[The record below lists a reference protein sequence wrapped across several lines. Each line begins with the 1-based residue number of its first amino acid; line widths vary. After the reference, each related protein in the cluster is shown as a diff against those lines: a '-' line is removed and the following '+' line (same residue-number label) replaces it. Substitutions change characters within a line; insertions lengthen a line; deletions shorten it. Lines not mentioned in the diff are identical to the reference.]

1 MPESESVS
9 SSLTHLGDLEEG
21 AITSINAEIDGE
33 MESIIL
39 RRRGDSVQAWLNIC
53 PHAGRRLD
61 YAPGRFLLSDGLLVC
76 AAHGASFELEQG
88 ECVGGPCRGASL
100 RAVPVRID
108 EASVLHFGSV
118 QGDATSA
125 RSD

>member
-9 SSLTHLGDLEEG
+9 SSLTRLADLEDG
-21 AITSINAEIDGE
+21 ANAEIDGE

-39 RRRGDSVQAWLNIC
+39 RRRGLSVQAWLNIC

-76 AAHGASFELEQG
+76 AAHGASFEMERG

-100 RAVPVRID
+100 RAVTVRID
-108 EASVLHFGSV
+108 AEGGLHFGGG
-118 QGDATSA
+118 QGLA
-125 RSD
+125 R